1 MSYYSER
8 PAKNPNAQPLSKHFF
23 PAQTSLTSPDSNP
36 DSQSVEGL
44 NEFLP
49 LSQPES
55 TETEHTTPQP
65 LIQVG
70 HDLNPYLKAKETHC
84 LGSQKFNKA
93 WLTEM
98 PWLRYDE
105 SLNLCWCSVCVWGLN
120 ADMLPAN
127 ENKYNFA
134 LNSFV
139 TGWNNWHDGKSKLM
153 RHTGADA
160 GAIKHNVHH
169 YLESVKAAHEN
180 QLMIKAQVSSR
191 KKQEIQRNRIGL
203 DVIISSIQLL
213 ARQGMPLRGHG
224 DEKNTA
230 NIWQEVKLISG
241 FNEDVKSYL
250 NSSGYKFMSVPI
262 QNELLKILGDSVL
275 DVIIKKIKRSCWFT
289 CIMDETQDIST
300 LEQVCICIRYI
311 DESDLSVREDFVGF
325 HDIIGTTAVELYD
338 IIKTINNLGLDMQNC
353 RGQAYDG
360 ASNVSGHVSGLQTL
374 VRSQYPKALYSH
386 CAGHNL
392 NLVLNDVAK
401 EVRQCDHIV
410 TLIGKIVVY
419 VKNSAKRKV
428 YFDQIRVANSEDGKL
443 AAQMCVPFAQ
453 RDGF

>member
-1 MSYYSER
+1 M
-8 PAKNPNAQPLSKHFF
+8 
-23 PAQTSLTSPDSNP
+23 
-36 DSQSVEGL
+36 
-44 NEFLP
+44 
-49 LSQPES
+49 
-55 TETEHTTPQP
+55 
-65 LIQVG
+65 
-70 HDLNPYLKAKETHC
+70 
-84 LGSQKFNKA
+84 
-93 WLTEM
+93 
-98 PWLRYDE
+98 
-105 SLNLCWCSVCVWGLN
+105 CWCSVCVWSLN

-139 TGWNNWHDGKSKLM
+139 TGWNNWHGGKSKLM
-153 RHTGADA
+153 RHTRADA

-191 KKQEIQRNRIGL
+191 KKQEMQRNRIGL
-203 DVIISSIQLL
+203 DAIISSMQLL

-224 DEKNTA
+224 DEK
-230 NIWQEVKLISG
+230 ILISG

-262 QNELLKILGDSVL
+262 QNELLKMLGDSVL

-338 IIKTINNLGLDMQNC
+338 MLIKTINNLGLDMQNC

-410 TLIGKIVVY
+410 TLIGKIGVY
-419 VKNSAKRKV
+419 VKNSAKRR
-428 YFDQIRVANSEDGKL
+428 YISIRYELRTQKTVKL